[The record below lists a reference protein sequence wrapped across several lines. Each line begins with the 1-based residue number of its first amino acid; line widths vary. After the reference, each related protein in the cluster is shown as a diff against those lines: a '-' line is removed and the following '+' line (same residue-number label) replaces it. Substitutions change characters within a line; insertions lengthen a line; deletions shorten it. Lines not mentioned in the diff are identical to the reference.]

1 MGEAS
6 VLHVDGSQGE
16 GGGQILRTALS
27 LSVLL
32 GRSVQFENIRA
43 ARPKPGLR
51 PQHLVAVRAAA
62 RISDAELQ
70 GDRVGSQTL
79 LFAPQRPPL
88 PGDYTFDVGA
98 TEAGGSA
105 GATSLVFQT
114 LLLPLSWA
122 PAPSELTLVGGTHV
136 PWSPPAHYLAHV
148 FLPMVARLGLSA
160 DLSVERWGWYPKG
173 GGVVHVTVN
182 PREEPAESLLQ
193 LDKRGKLVR
202 IWGFSAVSN
211 LPEHIIE
218 RQKRSAAEVL
228 RKAGL
233 KADIEEFSAPS
244 IGQGTALFLVAE
256 YEQAIAGFVA
266 LGALRK
272 PAEKVGEEAA
282 KALVKFHRSKAAVEP
297 HLADQLL
304 PAIAACNAE
313 ASFTTSE
320 LTPHLTT
327 NAWVIEQFFGPL
339 IDIQPLDKGAQV
351 FVRRRRE
358 HV

>member
-6 VLHVDGSQGE
+6 VLHIDGSHGE

-32 GRSVQFENIRA
+32 GRTVHFENIRA

-62 RISDAELQ
+62 QISGAQVE
-70 GDRVGSQTL
+70 GDGIGSRTL
-79 LFAPQRPPL
+79 LFAPQRPPI

-114 LLLPLSWA
+114 LFVPLSFA
-122 PAPSELTLVGGTHV
+122 PAPSELTLIGGTHV
-136 PWSPPAHYLAHV
+136 PWSPPAHYLAHA
-148 FLPMVARLGLSA
+148 FLPMASRLGLFA

-173 GGVVHVTVN
+173 GGIVHVTVN
-182 PREEPAESLLQ
+182 PHEDRVESTLQ

-202 IWGFSAVSN
+202 IWGFSAASN
-211 LPEHIIE
+211 LPEHIIQ
-218 RQKRSAAEVL
+218 RQKSSAAEVL

-244 IGQGTALFLVAE
+244 IGQGTAVFLVAE
-256 YEQAIAGFVA
+256 YEQTVAGFGA

-304 PAIAACNAE
+304 PAIAACDAE

-320 LTPHLTT
+320 LTPHLST
-327 NAWVIEQFFGPL
+327 NAWVIEQFLGP
-339 IDIQPLDKGAQV
+339 IIEIQPLDKGARV
-351 FVRRRRE
+351 VVHRRRE